1 MQVQAKQNEELSEK
15 VNNMQLQM
23 RELMQAKKVVAA
35 ERRRSRARSA
45 RVGREN

>member
-1 MQVQAKQNEELSEK
+1 VQVQAKQNEELSEK

-35 ERRRSRARSA
+35 ETPEPGPKRARRS
-45 RVGREN
+45 